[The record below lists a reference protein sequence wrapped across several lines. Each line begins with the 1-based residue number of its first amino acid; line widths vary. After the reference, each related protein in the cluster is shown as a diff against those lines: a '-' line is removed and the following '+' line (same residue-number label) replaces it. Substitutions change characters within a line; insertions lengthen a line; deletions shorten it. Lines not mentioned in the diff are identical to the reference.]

1 MMLAYKIWTWAAIAV
16 LALGSIAVFAT
27 FLATSLRQMYG
38 ARNPDTQPHA
48 KGKTPPIPGA

>member
-1 MMLAYKIWTWAAIAV
+1 MMLAYEIWTWAAIAA

-27 FLATSLRQMYG
+27 FLAASLRQLYG